1 MIARTTII
9 VAFACC
15 IQSVICQFQQLGQ
28 VAGYAQQYGQYA
40 QPALGAAGA
49 LTGNPYLSSA
59 ANVFRLI
66 NASPAVVAYMPFM
79 VLAAL
84 MAVLMATKRY

>member
-1 MIARTTII
+1 MIAVFV
-9 VAFACC
+9 VA
-15 IQSVICQFQQLGQ
+15 VICFQAVFCQFQQLGQ

-49 LTGNPYLSSA
+49 LTGNPYLGSA

-66 NASPAVVAYMPFM
+66 NSSPAITVYMPF
-79 VLAAL
+79 LALATL
-84 MAVLMATKRY
+84 MALLMATRRY